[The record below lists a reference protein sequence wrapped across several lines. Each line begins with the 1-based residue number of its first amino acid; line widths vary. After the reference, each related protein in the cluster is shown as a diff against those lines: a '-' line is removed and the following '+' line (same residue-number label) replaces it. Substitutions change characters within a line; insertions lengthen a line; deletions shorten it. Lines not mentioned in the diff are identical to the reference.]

1 MDTPDRNLGLTP
13 LLRAVTFIEVVV
25 LFGAGFGLFF
35 LPDLA
40 RELWP
45 WPPAPFNTRF
55 LGSIYLTALL
65 PVAVMLIAGRW
76 APARGV
82 LPAIFI
88 FTTIVLFVSVF
99 NFDLLDF
106 QRWSTHVWFV
116 LYIILPIN
124 SAYHMGLY
132 RRLPPAEPIP
142 TPPAWRAYL
151 LGVSIVLGLY
161 SMALLIAPET
171 FTGFWPWKIDAFHG
185 RMYSAAFASGAV
197 GAWVAARVAA
207 RIEFFT
213 AGITQATFGLFS
225 ILGLVLVDAAVHRVD
240 WSQPGT
246 WVWVGAFAVML
257 IASIGMIGRV
267 RGMRGAS

>member
-1 MDTPDRNLGLTP
+1 MDTPDRNPSLTP
-13 LLRAVTFIEVVV
+13 LLRVVTFIEVLV

-45 WPPAPFNTRF
+45 WTPAPFNMRF
-55 LGSIYLTALL
+55 LGSIYLTALV
-65 PVAVMLIAGRW
+65 PVAIMLIAGRW

-99 NFDLLDF
+99 NFYLLDF
-106 QRWSTHVWFV
+106 QRWGTYLWFV

-132 RRLPPAEPIP
+132 RRLPPADPIP

-151 LGVSIVLGLY
+151 LGVTIVLGLY
-161 SMALLIAPET
+161 SVALLIAPET
-171 FTGFWPWKIDAFHG
+171 FTAFWPWKIDAFHG
-185 RMYSAAFASGAV
+185 RMYSAVFASGAA
-197 GAWVAARVAA
+197 GAWAAARVAA

-240 WSQPGT
+240 WSSPGT
-246 WVWVGAFAVML
+246 WLWVGAFAVML
-257 IASIGMIGRV
+257 VASIGMLARV
-267 RGMRGAS
+267 RRMRTVS

>member
-1 MDTPDRNLGLTP
+1 MSTQDRNPGLTP
-13 LLRAVTFIEVVV
+13 LLRIVTFVEVIV

-45 WPPAPFNTRF
+45 WAPAPFNTRF
-55 LGSIYLTALL
+55 LGSIYFTALL

-82 LPAIFI
+82 LPAIFV

-106 QRWSTHVWFV
+106 QRWGTYLWFV
-116 LYIILPIN
+116 LYVILPIN
-124 SAYHMGLY
+124 SAYHMGLF
-132 RRLPPAEPIP
+132 RRLPPADPIA
-142 TPPAWRAYL
+142 TPAAWRVYL

-161 SMALLIAPET
+161 SVALLIAPET

-185 RMYSAAFASGAV
+185 RMYSAVFASGAV
-197 GAWVAARVAA
+197 GLWAAARVAA

-213 AGITQATFGLFS
+213 AGLTLATFGLFS
-225 ILGLVLVDAAVHRVD
+225 ILGLLLVDAAAHRVD
-240 WSQPGT
+240 WSQPGV
-246 WVWVGAFAVML
+246 WLWVGGFAVGL
-257 IASIGMIGRV
+257 LAGVGMMWRS
-267 RGMRGAS
+267 RGMS